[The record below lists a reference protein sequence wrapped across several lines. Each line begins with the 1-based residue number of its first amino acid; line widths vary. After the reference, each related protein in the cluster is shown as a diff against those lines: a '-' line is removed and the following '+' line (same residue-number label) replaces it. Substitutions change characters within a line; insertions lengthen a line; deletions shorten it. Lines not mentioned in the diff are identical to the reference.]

1 MAGSETRFARE
12 IRRCAA
18 VLFVLAACL
27 ALAPQE
33 ATAQEAFY
41 RGKLVTVIVGDPPGG
56 AADAY
61 ARLLQSTLG
70 KYLPG
75 NPNLIVQT
83 MPGASSIIAANYL
96 HKSAPKDG
104 TVLLMPQ
111 AAAIMAPLFGN
122 QAAAYKP
129 SDFVWIG
136 NFDQA
141 TGTCSVWR
149 GAGVSSFQDLLTH
162 PAMLGAVAPSGVA
175 SEYPRSMNALFGT
188 RIRVIHGYEGTGQLV
203 LAIHNGEIQGAC
215 AFMLSALKG
224 PFRNDYE
231 SGKLFPIIQFA
242 RKSEELKGVP
252 HILDFAKTDEDRKLF
267 NLVYNRDTLG
277 RGIVVPLG
285 VPAERVALLRA
296 AFESAVRDPALRET
310 AERAGLPLNFMSGAE
325 AEAFAKDLANVSP
338 EIVARA
344 QAALDFGKNENEHLK
359 SLAGKLNAA
368 GKDRIA
374 LTDEAGKPHDLRLS
388 DAASMIM
395 IAGKPGDAG
404 DLKPGMGCSLRY
416 AEPDL
421 VQMLACK

>member
-1 MAGSETRFARE
+1 MQSMARK
-12 IRRCAA
+12 IRRAA
-18 VLFVLAACL
+18 SLL
-27 ALAPQE
+27 ALAFL
-33 ATAQEAFY
+33 ALLLGLHTAAAQEDFY
-41 RGKLVTVIVGDPPGG
+41 RGKLVTLLIGDPPGG

-61 ARLLQSTLG
+61 ARLLAGTFG
-70 KYLPG
+70 RFLPG
-75 NPNLIVQT
+75 NPTIIVQT

-104 TVLLMPQ
+104 TTLLMPQ

-141 TGTCSVWR
+141 TGTCSVWQ
-149 GAGVSSFQDLLTH
+149 GAGIASFEDLLTH

-203 LAIHNGEIQGAC
+203 LSIHNGEIQGAC

-224 PFRNDYE
+224 PFRNDYD

-252 HILDFAKTDEDRKLF
+252 HILDFAKSEEDRKLF

-277 RGIVVPLG
+277 RGVVVPLG
-285 VPAERVALLRA
+285 VPPERVALLRA
-296 AFESAVRDPALRET
+296 AFDASVKDPALRET
-310 AERAGLPLNFMSGAE
+310 AERAGLPLNSMTGAE
-325 AEAFAKDLANVSP
+325 AEAFARDLANVSP
-338 EIVARA
+338 AIVARA
-344 QAALDFGKNENEHLK
+344 QAALDFGKNENEQLK
-359 SLAGKLNAA
+359 SLAGTLTAA
-368 GKDRIA
+368 AKDRIA
-374 LTDEAGKPHDLRLS
+374 LTDEAGKPHGLKLTE
-388 DAASMIM
+388 AVSMVM
-395 IAGKPGDAG
+395 IAGKPGDSTE
-404 DLKPGMGCSLRY
+404 LQPGMGCTVRY

>member
-1 MAGSETRFARE
+1 MTGMIAR
-12 IRRCAA
+12 
-18 VLFVLAACL
+18 LPLLLACL
-27 ALAPQE
+27 AALGASAVCAPPAVAE
-33 ATAQEAFY
+33 DAPFY
-41 RGKLVTVIVGDPPGG
+41 RGKVVTLLVGDPPGG

-61 ARLLQSTLG
+61 ARLLAGTLG
-70 KYLPG
+70 HYLPG
-75 NPNLIVQT
+75 APTIIVQT

-104 TVLLMPQ
+104 SVLLMPQ

-149 GAGVSSFQDLLTH
+149 GAGISSFEDLLTH
-162 PAMLGAVAPSGVA
+162 PSMLGAVAPSGVA

-203 LAIHNGEIQGAC
+203 LSIHNGEIQGAC

-252 HILDFAKTDEDRKLF
+252 HILDFAKTEEDRKLF

-277 RGIVVPLG
+277 RGVVVPLG
-285 VPAERVALLRA
+285 VPPARVALLRA
-296 AFESAVRDPALRET
+296 AFDASVRDPALRDT

-325 AEAFAKDLANVSP
+325 AEAFARDLANVSP

-344 QAALDFGKNENEHLK
+344 QAALDFGKNENEKLK
-359 SLAGKLNAA
+359 SLAGTLTAA
-368 GKDRIA
+368 AKDRIA
-374 LTDEAGKPHDLRLS
+374 LTDETGKPHDLKLS
-388 DAASMIM
+388 DAASMVM
-395 IAGKPGDAG
+395 VGGKPGGAG

-416 AEPDL
+416 AEPDQ

>member
-1 MAGSETRFARE
+1 MTRKFGATLPVFLVLLLAMPKD
-12 IRRCAA
+12 AA
-18 VLFVLAACL
+18 
-27 ALAPQE
+27 
-33 ATAQEAFY
+33 AQEDFY
-41 RGKLVTVIVGDPPGG
+41 RGKVVTVMIGDPPGG

-61 ARLLQSTLG
+61 ARLLAGTMG

-75 NPNLIVQT
+75 NPTLIVQT

-141 TGTCSVWR
+141 TGTCAVWR
-149 GAGVSSFQDLLTH
+149 GAGISSFEDLLTK
-162 PAMLGAVAPSGVA
+162 PSILGAVAPSGVA

-231 SGKLFPIIQFA
+231 SGKLFPIVQFA
-242 RKSEELKGVP
+242 HKSDELKGVP
-252 HILDFAKTDEDRKLF
+252 HIMDFAKTEEDRKLF

-285 VPAERVALLRA
+285 VPTDRVALLRA
-296 AFESAVRDPALRET
+296 AFDKSVRDAGLQET
-310 AERAGLPLNFMSGAE
+310 AARAGLPLNFMSGAE
-325 AEAFAKDLANVSP
+325 AETFAKDLANVSP
-338 EIVARA
+338 QIVNRA
-344 QAALDFGKNENEHLK
+344 EAALDFGKNENVQLK
-359 SLAGKLNAA
+359 SLAGKLTEA

-374 LTDEAGKPHDLRLS
+374 LSDDSGAAHALKLS
-388 DAASMIM
+388 DTSTIM
-395 IAGKPGDAG
+395 VTGKPGDVAS
-404 DLKPGMGCSLRY
+404 LKPGMGCSIRY
-416 AEPDL
+416 EEPDK
-421 VQMLACK
+421 VQILSCK

>member
-1 MAGSETRFARE
+1 MRTRLARR
-12 IRRCAA
+12 IG
-18 VLFVLAACL
+18 LLL
-27 ALAPQE
+27 ALAALLAP
-33 ATAQEAFY
+33 ATAPAQEDFY
-41 RGKLVTVIVGDPPGG
+41 RGKLVTIVVGDPPGG

-61 ARLLQSTLG
+61 ARLLQANLG

-75 NPNLIVQT
+75 NPTLIVQT

-129 SDFVWIG
+129 ADFVWIG

-141 TGTCSVWR
+141 TGTCSVWQ
-149 GAGVSSFQDLLTH
+149 GAGVSSFEDLLTH
-162 PAMLGAVAPSGVA
+162 PSMLGAVAPSGVA

-231 SGKLFPIIQFA
+231 SKNLFPIIQFA
-242 RKSEELKGVP
+242 RKSEELPGVP
-252 HILDFAKTDEDRKLF
+252 HILDFAKTEEDRKLF

-285 VPAERVALLRA
+285 VPPERVALLRA
-296 AFESAVRDPALRET
+296 AFDAALHDPSLHET
-310 AERAGLPLNFMSGAE
+310 AERAGLPLNSMSGAE

-338 EIVARA
+338 EIVKRA
-344 QAALDFGKNENEHLK
+344 QAALDFGKNENEQLK
-359 SLAGKLNAA
+359 SLAGTLTSAGSDRIAVTDAA
-368 GKDRIA
+368 GKA
-374 LTDEAGKPHDLRLS
+374 HDLKLS
-388 DAASMIM
+388 ASMIM
-395 IAGKPGDAG
+395 IQGKPADVGA
-404 DLKPGMGCSLRY
+404 LKPGMGCSLRY